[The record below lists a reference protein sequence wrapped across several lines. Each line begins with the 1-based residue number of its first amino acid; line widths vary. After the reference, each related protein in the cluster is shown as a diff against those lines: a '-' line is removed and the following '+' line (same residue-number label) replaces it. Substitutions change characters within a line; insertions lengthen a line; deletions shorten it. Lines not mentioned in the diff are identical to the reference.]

1 MEINL
6 TTSDALSPVER
17 TYKAREVEGILDL
30 YFYRKI
36 GFWLAQFS
44 AKLKITPAGVSLVG
58 GVCGVVAGHLYYY
71 SDLRTNIAGMIL
83 HAWANALDNAD
94 GQLARLT
101 GSESREGRVIDS
113 LFDHLIWLS
122 IYVHLGLRCLSE
134 GPFVAIAPLAFAAGI
149 SHGLQGAAADYYRS
163 CYLFF
168 VRGRTRAD
176 LDSSA
181 VLRSDYQEL
190 SWRSKPWKKFL
201 LASYL
206 SFTRQQE
213 MLAPNLKKLRDMVDR
228 VFPNQIPDWLKLRYE
243 SAARPMFKWWSL
255 LMTNTR
261 MLLLF
266 ALLFVDQPIWYFWIE
281 LTVFNLLLIYLVL
294 RQENMSQSLLTL
306 MTTRRDST

>member
-1 MEINL
+1 MLELNQ
-6 TTSDALSPVER
+6 ALRPHVEA
-17 TYKAREVEGILDL
+17 TYKAPEVEGILDL

-36 GFWLAQFS
+36 GFWLAQLF
-44 AKLKITPAGVSLVG
+44 AKLKITPAGVSLFG
-58 GVCGVVAGHLYYY
+58 GVCGIVAGHLYYY
-71 SDLRTNIAGMIL
+71 RDLRTNIAGMIL
-83 HAWANALDNAD
+83 HVWANALDNAD

-134 GPFVAIAPLAFAAGI
+134 GPFLAIAPLAFAAGI
-149 SHGLQGAAADYYRS
+149 SHGLQGAAADYYRT

-168 VRGRTRAD
+168 VKGRTRTD
-176 LDSSA
+176 LNSSV
-181 VLRSDYQEL
+181 VLRSDYQAL
-190 SWRSKPWKKFL
+190 SWRSNPWNKFL

-206 SFTRQQE
+206 NFTRQQE
-213 MLAPNLKKLRDMVDR
+213 MLAPNLKKLRDRADR
-228 VFPNQIPDWLKLRYE
+228 VFPNQIPDWLKMRYE

-266 ALLFVDQPIWYFWIE
+266 ALLLIDQPIWYFWIE

-294 RQENMSQSLLTL
+294 RQEKMSRSLLTL
-306 MTTRRDST
+306 VTTRPDSA

>member
-1 MEINL
+1 MRAQI
-6 TTSDALSPVER
+6 VER
-17 TYKAREVEGILDL
+17 PSVVEATYKAREVEGILDL

-36 GFWLAQFS
+36 GFWLAQLF
-44 AKLKITPAGVSLVG
+44 AKLKITPAGVSLIG

-71 SDLRTNIAGMIL
+71 QDLRTNIAGMIL
-83 HAWANALDNAD
+83 HVWANALDNAD

-101 GSESREGRVIDS
+101 GSESRDGRVIDS

-134 GPFVAIAPLAFAAGI
+134 GPFIAIALLAFAAGI

-163 CYLFF
+163 CYFF
-168 VRGRTRAD
+168 FIKGRTRAD
-176 LDSSA
+176 LNSSA
-181 VLRSDYQEL
+181 VLSSDYQEL
-190 SWRSKPWKKFL
+190 SWRSKPWNKFL

-206 SFTRQQE
+206 NFTRQQE
-213 MLAPNLKKLRDMVDR
+213 MLAPKLKKLRDMADR
-228 VFPNQIPDWLKLRYE
+228 VFPNQIPDWLKMRYE

-266 ALLFVDQPIWYFWIE
+266 ALLLINQPIWYFWIE
-281 LTVFNLLLIYLVL
+281 LTVFNLLLICLVL
-294 RQENMSQSLLTL
+294 RQENMSQSLLAL
-306 MTTRRDST
+306 VTTRRDSA

>member
-1 MEINL
+1 MRAQIVE
-6 TTSDALSPVER
+6 SPSVVEA

-36 GFWLAQFS
+36 GFWLAQLF
-44 AKLKITPAGVSLVG
+44 AKLKITPAGVSLLG

-71 SDLRTNIAGMIL
+71 RDLRTNIAGMIL
-83 HAWANALDNAD
+83 HVWANALDNAD

-101 GSESREGRVIDS
+101 GSGSREGRVIDS
-113 LFDHLIWLS
+113 LFDHLIWVS
-122 IYVHLGLRCLSE
+122 VYVHLGLRCLSE
-134 GPFVAIAPLAFAAGI
+134 GPFLAIAPLAFAAGL
-149 SHGLQGAAADYYRS
+149 SHGLQGAAADYYRT

-168 VRGRTRAD
+168 VKGRTRAD
-176 LDSSA
+176 LNSSA
-181 VLRSDYQEL
+181 ILRSDYRKL
-190 SWRSKPWKKFL
+190 SWRHQSWHKFL
-201 LASYL
+201 LAL
-206 SFTRQQE
+206 HLNFTRQQE
-213 MLAPNLKKLRDMVDR
+213 VLSPRLKKLREMADR
-228 VFPNQIPDWLKLRYE
+228 VFPNQIPDWLKMRYE

-266 ALLFVDQPIWYFWIE
+266 ALLLIDQPIWYFWIE

-306 MTTRRDST
+306 VTTRRDST

>member
-1 MEINL
+1 MQAQIAERP
-6 TTSDALSPVER
+6 SVVEA
-17 TYKAREVEGILDL
+17 TYKAREVEGILDR

-36 GFWLAQFS
+36 GFWLAQLF
-44 AKLKITPAGVSLVG
+44 AKLKITPAGVSLLG

-71 SDLRTNIAGMIL
+71 RDLRTNIAGMIL
-83 HAWANALDNAD
+83 HVWANALDNAD

-113 LFDHLIWLS
+113 LFDHLIWVS

-134 GPFVAIAPLAFAAGI
+134 GPFLAIASLAFAAGL
-149 SHGLQGAAADYYRS
+149 SHGLQGAAADYYRTS
-163 CYLFF
+163 YLFF
-168 VRGRTRAD
+168 VKGRTRAD
-176 LDSSA
+176 LNSSA
-181 VLRSDYQEL
+181 LLRSDYQKL
-190 SWRSKPWKKFL
+190 SWRSKPWNKVL

-206 SFTRQQE
+206 NFTRQQE
-213 MLAPNLKKLRDMVDR
+213 MLAPNLKKLRDMSDC
-228 VFPNQIPDWLKLRYE
+228 VFPNQIPDWLKMRYE
-243 SAARPMFKWWSL
+243 SAARPMFKLWSL

-266 ALLFVDQPIWYFWIE
+266 AILLIDQPIWYFWIE

-306 MTTRRDST
+306 VTTPRDSA